1 MHWWWMRAFSS
12 AYGST
17 ETTLGGVGRWP
28 FGLRAT
34 TVPPSPCFERRSCS
48 PISVPRQAQALLAA
62 LRILLDRHHGLR
74 EVVHRLRE
82 VRAGLG
88 EDGGRTAVDRDR
100 DHPVGRHLDL
110 HRDLEGSFDLA
121 LAQPDLR
128 VRPVQDVPDPRRRE
142 REELERLHREAHVLE
157 GRHVEAAQ
165 DEQLVRPVERR
176 EHRAVEERRGV
187 DDDRVVALACNLEQ
201 SGDLRLGD
209 ELGVLRA
216 QRRREDVEPARM
228 LRRVAGELL
237 HVEFSGCH
245 DEVIDRLLG
254 LDAHHDRRIAEL
266 QVEVEQQRL
275 ATLLGERSREVRRGD
290 RLAGAALRREHRDHA
305 AGLDSRDDRRLA
317 LGVRGLADREDHVV
331 HQLREDEHVGD
342 VGRQR
347 FLEQLV
353 RGARSDDD
361 DRAAGLLADGGHFGA
376 REALGPRPVQ
386 DAAEMPPGEDAG
398 GLGDVVAP
406 AHHLELG
413 VVAQAVAELREAVA
427 VTGEVDPCAWVL
439 CCLAHFPLPRKCA
452 MLRSVMLSLNSLVS
466 LSTSY
471 GVSVAFV
478 TGRSCRDQPS
488 AFWTAKNTFWMSRRS
503 LMASITELSPEAE
516 PTFDGSGPVVGA
528 RRTSMLRAT
537 TRVACPLLP
546 SPYLR
551 FAITST
557 GSASLSV
564 PARTWSVVPWRE
576 IARSVPC
583 SCERMPSCARE
594 EKRRRVICSPA

>member
-1 MHWWWMRAFSS
+1 MHWWWIRAFSS

-88 EDGGRTAVDRDR
+88 EDSGRAAVDRDR

-110 HRDLEGSFDLA
+110 HGDLEGSFDLA

-187 DDDRVVALACNLEQ
+187 DDDCVVALACNLEQ

-254 LDAHHDRRIAEL
+254 LDAHHDRGIPEL
-266 QVEVEQQRL
+266 QVESSSSVLRPCWASAAARFDAVTVLPVPPFGENTVITRPAWTRETTGVWRL
-275 ATLLGERSREVRRGD
+275 AC
-290 RLAGAALRREHRDHA
+290 AALRIAKTTLSINCGRTSTSAMSAVSASSSSSFAVLEATTMIGLRVCSRMA
-305 AGLDSRDDRRLA
+305 ATSVPGKLSDRVPCRM
-317 LGVRGLADREDHVV
+317 
-331 HQLREDEHVGD
+331 QLR
-342 VGRQR
+342 
-347 FLEQLV
+347 
-353 RGARSDDD
+353 
-361 DRAAGLLADGGHFGA
+361 
-376 REALGPRPVQ
+376 
-386 DAAEMPPGEDAG
+386 
-398 GLGDVVAP
+398 
-406 AHHLELG
+406 
-413 VVAQAVAELREAVA
+413 
-427 VTGEVDPCAWVL
+427 
-439 CCLAHFPLPRKCA
+439 
-452 MLRSVMLSLNSLVS
+452 
-466 LSTSY
+466 
-471 GVSVAFV
+471 
-478 TGRSCRDQPS
+478 
-488 AFWTAKNTFWMSRRS
+488 
-503 LMASITELSPEAE
+503 
-516 PTFDGSGPVVGA
+516 
-528 RRTSMLRAT
+528 
-537 TRVACPLLP
+537 CP
-546 SPYLR
+546 
-551 FAITST
+551 
-557 GSASLSV
+557 
-564 PARTWSVVPWRE
+564 PART
-576 IARSVPC
+576 
-583 SCERMPSCARE
+583 
-594 EKRRRVICSPA
+594 PAAWAT